1 MVYLE
6 LGQEFICHS
15 VKVLSTAG
23 LFSISS
29 MSTYKQVQ
37 PVNIRVYGYVQIYTC
52 LSLSI
57 TISKKRYI
65 FLIGNIENC
74 RKLQ

>member
-15 VKVLSTAG
+15 VKVLRTAG

-37 PVNIRVYGYVQIYTC
+37 PVNIRVYGYVQTYTC

-57 TISKKRYI
+57 SITISKKDTYSLLVI
-65 FLIGNIENC
+65 
-74 RKLQ
+74 